1 MQQQYWSFMREELFD
16 SMTLVILVQIF
27 IRYDRIEQCDCN
39 ITCIDSHLNVIF
51 HHHCSAQWS
60 FSLRQNLENSATVG
74 DCCFQLRVWHQN
86 CLVSELLV
94 LNSLEVDLNI
104 ILGSTDCSLQT
115 SHRHLTHN
123 NLKTASV
130 GNNRFR
136 NDHLAISSFWYIVLS
151 CSSL

>member
-1 MQQQYWSFMREELFD
+1 M
-16 SMTLVILVQIF
+16 II
-27 IRYDRIEQCDCN
+27 
-39 ITCIDSHLNVIF
+39 

-115 SHRHLTHN
+115 SHRHLTNN
-123 NLKTASV
+123 NLKTTSV
-130 GNNRFR
+130 GNNRFG
-136 NDHLAISSFWYIVLS
+136 NDHLALSSFWNIFTS
-151 CSSL
+151 CSSSEINYYITTVKRSLFMLVGVDVPELVVLFALRVVVSKLFLELIPQK